1 MARSEHISRLGDL
14 ELFSGCSKKDLQNIA
29 KSSDEIDV
37 NAGTTIVEQGDMGT
51 EAYVVLSGEATV
63 RRNGRKIATL
73 SAGDA
78 IGELSLLDRGP
89 RTAYVE
95 AATDMRL
102 LKIDAKSFTKLLKE
116 TPSLSGKL
124 LAALASRVRDLDR
137 KIFGGRGFVAA
148 GSR

>member
-29 KSSDEIDV
+29 KSSDEVDV

-102 LKIDAKSFTKLLKE
+102 LKIDAKAFTKLLKE

-124 LAALASRVRDLDR
+124 LAALAGRVRELDR
-137 KIFGGRGFVAA
+137 KIFG
-148 GSR
+148 

>member
-124 LAALASRVRDLDR
+124 LAALAGRVRDLDR
-137 KIFGGRGFVAA
+137 KIFG
-148 GSR
+148 

>member
-102 LKIDAKSFTKLLKE
+102 LKIDAKSFTNLLK
-116 TPSLSGKL
+116 
-124 LAALASRVRDLDR
+124 
-137 KIFGGRGFVAA
+137 
-148 GSR
+148 

>member
-29 KSSDEIDV
+29 KSSDEVDV

-102 LKIDAKSFTKLLKE
+102 LKIDAKAFAKLLKE

-124 LAALASRVRDLDR
+124 LAALAGRVRELDR
-137 KIFGGRGFVAA
+137 KIFG
-148 GSR
+148 